1 VLATLHA
8 ELAAQNDFGALVEF
22 CNHAVQQ
29 INAYRLPEQ
38 AREAF
43 WRAFGERC
51 TALKFAPKDVADAAR
66 AKREAA

>member
-8 ELAAQNDFGALVEF
+8 ELAAQNDFEMLVEF

-29 INAYRLPEQ
+29 MNASRLPDQ
-38 AREAF
+38 AREMF

-51 TALKFAPKDVADAAR
+51 TALKFAPKDVAGAAR